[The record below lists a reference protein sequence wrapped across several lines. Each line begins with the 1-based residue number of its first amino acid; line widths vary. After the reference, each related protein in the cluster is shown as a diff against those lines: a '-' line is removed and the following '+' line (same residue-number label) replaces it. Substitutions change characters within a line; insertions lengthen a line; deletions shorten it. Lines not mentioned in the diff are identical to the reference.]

1 MKKIITILTF
11 VVLFAFA
18 IVMLNQPGIEQ
29 MYAKQDHL
37 HAQKNTGLKQ
47 VQVENIKQAAE
58 TNDEDDITHEEIVKL
73 TDTFMELLVQEID
86 DHYKVEQFDTKE
98 ELLNAFE
105 PYVVKEAVQPYIDY
119 YYEEKEDGLYI
130 VPTETP
136 PWFEKKEDYKKES
149 EDNKVRIT
157 QSNENELYGPYT
169 IEIVFEKVDGTWKI
183 ANISHE

>member
-1 MKKIITILTF
+1 MKKITTMITF

-18 IVMLNQPGIEQ
+18 IITINQPDTEQ
-29 MYAKQDHL
+29 MYAKQNHEYV
-37 HAQKNTGLKQ
+37 HKSAGLKQ
-47 VQVENIKQAAE
+47 VQVDNIKQAAE
-58 TNDEDDITHEEIVKL
+58 TKDITHEEIVKL
-73 TDTFMELLVQEID
+73 TDTFMDLLVQEID
-86 DHYKVEQFDTKE
+86 DHYKVVRFDTKE

-105 PYVVKEAVQPYIDY
+105 PYVVKDAVKPYIDY

-136 PWFEKKEDYKKES
+136 PWFEKDEDYEKES
-149 EDNKVRIT
+149 KDNKVIIT

-169 IEIVFEKVDGTWKI
+169 IEIVFEKIDGTWKI